1 LREVKPWRN
10 RCAEMEWVRRLVR
23 PRAFDDE
30 KALDA
35 AIACFWQRGLDATS
49 VRDLA
54 VEMGIN
60 GPSLYNAF
68 GDKRALFAQALER
81 YADRS
86 MRSTIQRL
94 EGRRSPKNAIREF
107 LRLLIERSVTDPER
121 RGCLIVNSALEVS
134 PHDAELGG
142 VIASYLGEIEAF
154 FLRCLERGRASGEIS
169 KNIDSRDTARLLLG
183 VVLGIRVAA
192 RSRPERALLNGMV
205 RPVLRLLAQPTKYKP
220 RR

>member
-1 LREVKPWRN
+1 L
-10 RCAEMEWVRRLVR
+10 EWIGRLVR
-23 PRAFDDE
+23 PRAFDDDE
-30 KALDA
+30 VLDA
-35 AIACFWQRGLDATS
+35 AIACFWQRGLEATS

-54 VEMGIN
+54 AEMGIN

-68 GDKRALFAQALER
+68 GDKRALFARALER

-86 MRSTIQRL
+86 MRSIIQRL

-107 LRLLIERSVTDPER
+107 FRLLIKRSVTDPDR

-134 PHDAELGG
+134 PHDAELGR
-142 VIASYLGEIEAF
+142 VIASYLSEIEAF
-154 FLRCLERGRASGEIS
+154 FLQCLERGRASGEIS
-169 KNIDSRDTARLLLG
+169 KDIDSRDTARLLLG

-192 RSRPERALLNGMV
+192 RSRPERALLDGMV
-205 RPVLRLLAQPTKYKP
+205 RPALGLLNQPTKSKP